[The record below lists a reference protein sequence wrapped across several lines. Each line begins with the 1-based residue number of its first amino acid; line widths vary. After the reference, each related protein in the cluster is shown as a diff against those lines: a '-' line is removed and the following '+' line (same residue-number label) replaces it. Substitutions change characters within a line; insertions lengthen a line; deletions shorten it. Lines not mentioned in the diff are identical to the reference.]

1 VYGYPASE
9 ATAGPFCNI
18 RFNWIGPTVSN
29 MRVLITGAYGLIG
42 AACLAK
48 LHAEGH
54 VVVGAGRS
62 ITSARRRF
70 PYAEWV
76 QADFRELTDPES
88 WRELLSG
95 VDAVVNC
102 VGALQDG
109 ARDDVTCVH
118 VTAPAALFA
127 ACEQARVRVVHV
139 SAVGA
144 SPTASTAF
152 ARTKG
157 EAERELSERHLDW
170 LILRPGLVIAR
181 GVYGGTALLRA
192 AAGFPLVTPVLA
204 AKPIH
209 IVAIEDLAETV
220 AWALRPGAPSR
231 LTLDLVHPKPLTL
244 GGIVSS
250 YQSWLGFAPKPVVTL
265 PRRVSAAIARAADAL
280 SWLGWRSPLRTTAIT
295 QLAEGIAGDPGT
307 WIAAA
312 GIVPKR
318 LDEWMALH
326 PATVQDRWFA
336 RLYVMKPIAITVL
349 AAFWIATGIIALGPG
364 WSGALQVTRL
374 AGFGPADANIAVAVG
389 AALDIAL
396 GIAVLIHR
404 FSRAALIGMLAVSF
418 AYLAAAAIA
427 VPQLYADPL
436 GSMLKVFPITL
447 TIAFVLAILDER

>member
-1 VYGYPASE
+1 
-9 ATAGPFCNI
+9 
-18 RFNWIGPTVSN
+18 
-29 MRVLITGAYGLIG
+29 MRVLVTGAYGLIG
-42 AACLAK
+42 SACLAK
-48 LHAEGH
+48 LYAEGH
-54 VVVGAGRS
+54 DVVGAGRS

-70 PYAEWV
+70 PYAQWV
-76 QADFRELTDPES
+76 KADFRNLTTPDS
-88 WRELLSG
+88 WRELLAG
-95 VDAVVNC
+95 IDAVVNC

-109 ARDDVTCVH
+109 AHDDVTCVH
-118 VTAPAALFA
+118 VAAPAALFA
-127 ACEQARVRVVHV
+127 ACEQACVRVVHI

-157 EAERELSERHLDW
+157 EAERELMERNLDW
-170 LILRPGLVIAR
+170 LILRPGLVIGR

-192 AAGFPLVTPVLA
+192 AAAFPLVTSVVA

-231 LTLDLVHPKPLTL
+231 LTLELVHPKPLTL

-250 YQSWLGFAPKPVVTL
+250 YRSWLGFGPKPVVIL
-265 PRRVSAAIARAADAL
+265 PRGVTSAVARAADAL

-295 QLAEGIAGDPGT
+295 QLAEGIVGDPGS
-307 WIAAA
+307 WVAAT
-312 GIVPKR
+312 GIVPKS

-336 RLYVMKPIAITVL
+336 RLYVAKPIAIIVL
-349 AAFWIATGIIALGPG
+349 AAFWIATGLIALGPG
-364 WSGALQVTRL
+364 RSGALQLMRL
-374 AGFGPADANIAVAVG
+374 TGFGLESAKIAVAAG

-396 GIAVLIHR
+396 GIAILIRR

-418 AYLAAAAIA
+418 AYLAAAAIT

-436 GSMLKVFPITL
+436 GSMLKVFPIML
-447 TIAFVLAILDER
+447 AIAFVLAILDDR